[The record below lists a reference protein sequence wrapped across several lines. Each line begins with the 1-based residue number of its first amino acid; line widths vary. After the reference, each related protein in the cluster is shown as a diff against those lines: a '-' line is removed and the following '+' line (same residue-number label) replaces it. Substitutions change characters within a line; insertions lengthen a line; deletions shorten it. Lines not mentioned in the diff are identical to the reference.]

1 MEQGLTGYDPDRI
14 NGSVLDRGVLDRLL
28 SQMAALPWEQRSR
41 LAGLEP
47 GRSDIIVAGLA
58 VVLTVMLF
66 FKAEELWVSDAG
78 LLEGMLLE
86 NPAGRLT
93 AGY

>member
-1 MEQGLTGYDPDRI
+1 
-14 NGSVLDRGVLDRLL
+14 
-28 SQMAALPWEQRSR
+28 
-41 LAGLEP
+41 
-47 GRSDIIVAGLA
+47 
-58 VVLTVMLF
+58 MLF